1 VLNFAVRGGLST
13 NGATETN
20 YVSIGVG
27 DGALPL
33 AIILVARAVH
43 RNPRLSPLLGH
54 PLGFTTVDVE
64 NTVTRKFVSCSLRKV
79 DGEIAIPVSKGIGVV
94 VERDLETRTLEPS
107 DRTIHICH
115 LENRLESRDQPL
127 PRYQLELAVSLSIQ
141 SAQAVMADR

>member
-1 VLNFAVRGGLST
+1 
-13 NGATETN
+13 
-20 YVSIGVG
+20 
-27 DGALPL
+27 
-33 AIILVARAVH
+33 
-43 RNPRLSPLLGH
+43 
-54 PLGFTTVDVE
+54 
-64 NTVTRKFVSCSLRKV
+64 LRKV